1 MDWTCLNCGRELIQ
15 HDGRRKYCNAKC
27 RERLKSRK
35 YHDAN
40 PKLPHPSSGRTGTL
54 SECKVL
60 VDLLSRGYDVFR
72 SVCSSSSCDLMVTR
86 NGKMFRV
93 EVTTGHYVAKDKRLI
108 TYPRHNPANYD
119 IMAIVLPDKIT
130 YLPDMLL

>member
-1 MDWTCLNCGRELIQ
+1 
-15 HDGRRKYCNAKC
+15 
-27 RERLKSRK
+27 
-35 YHDAN
+35 
-40 PKLPHPSSGRTGTL
+40 
-54 SECKVL
+54 
-60 VDLLSRGYDVFR
+60 
-72 SVCSSSSCDLMVTR
+72 
-86 NGKMFRV
+86 MFRV